1 MRKQGPHWNA
11 LLTEVRILEC
21 PKMHVEDHAHIEDTS
36 LSKSYYFCMWADMG
50 GMGDRPNMH
59 CHALQSLSLPLI
71 SSQLA
76 IARQRMSPNCS
87 CTDFIQGSAKPVSAI
102 ISIKHKTCTACV
114 RCASLKIPVAVDL

>member
-50 GMGDRPNMH
+50 GMGCQQGRKSLLIQVLYLMLPMAWRDSQASRDR
-59 CHALQSLSLPLI
+59 QI
-71 SSQLA
+71 
-76 IARQRMSPNCS
+76 
-87 CTDFIQGSAKPVSAI
+87 
-102 ISIKHKTCTACV
+102 
-114 RCASLKIPVAVDL
+114 AVDS